1 METRSLARW
10 VRRGALAAAASAIVA
25 GAPGFAGA
33 QTPTTGAKAFWVE
46 SGGGALGSAA
56 GITLAV
62 AVASMTQCDPEDLA
76 CAFGKVGLAGATSIA
91 GTTIGARTAGLRSDT
106 SPSTGG
112 ALLGAVV
119 GTAFGA
125 TLHHLVTEEM
135 GIRVGRPGT
144 AVILAVSQ
152 GLAAGAGSRIAVRLR
167 D

>member
-1 METRSLARW
+1 MYMAHLARRCLRLG
-10 VRRGALAAAASAIVA
+10 VLAALAA
-25 GAPGFAGA
+25 GTPGLAPA
-33 QTPTTGAKAFWVE
+33 QTPTTGARAFWVE

-62 AVASMTQCDPEDLA
+62 AVASTHQCDPEDLS

-106 SPSTGG
+106 DPSTGG
-112 ALLGAVV
+112 ALLGALV

-125 TLHHLVTEEM
+125 TLHHLITEEM

-144 AVILAVSQ
+144 AIILAVSQ

-167 D
+167 DE